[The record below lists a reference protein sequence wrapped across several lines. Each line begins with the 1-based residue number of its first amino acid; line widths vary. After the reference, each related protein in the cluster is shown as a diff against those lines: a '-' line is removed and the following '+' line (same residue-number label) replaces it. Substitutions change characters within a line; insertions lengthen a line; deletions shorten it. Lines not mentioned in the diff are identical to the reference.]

1 MISKNV
7 AASRLTGEAVVDE
20 DLLQNLLPSTNK
32 LELDMKA
39 RMLSIL
45 DIKVSHLIA
54 HQRFTKNEWS
64 IIITL
69 FAYYPYYAP
78 HEALLASITLLSLED
93 CREIIHAARLLGEK
107 AFKQELKPVYRALSS
122 SRKKICNLSPHL
134 NITLLRDAG
143 YLLNTNLE

>member
-1 MISKNV
+1 MILKNI
-7 AASRLTGEAVVDE
+7 STGRLTGEAVIEE

-32 LELDMKA
+32 LELDMKV

-45 DIKVSHLIA
+45 DTKVSHLIA

-64 IIITL
+64 ILITL

-93 CREIIHAARLLGEK
+93 SRKIIHTARLLGEK
-107 AFKQELKPVYRALSS
+107 ALKQELKLVYRALSS
-122 SRKKICNLSPHL
+122 CRKKICNLSPYL
-134 NITLLRDAG
+134 NVTLLRDAG
-143 YLLNTNLE
+143 YLLSTNLE